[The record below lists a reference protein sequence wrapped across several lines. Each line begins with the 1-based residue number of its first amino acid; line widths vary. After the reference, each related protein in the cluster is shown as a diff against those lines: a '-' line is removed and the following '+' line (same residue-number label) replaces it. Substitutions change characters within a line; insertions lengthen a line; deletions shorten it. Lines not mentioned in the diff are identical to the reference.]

1 MKIEEF
7 TQMLKDRPAP
17 TQKQMENLE
26 KIKKI
31 SKRFHRETGIDE
43 DVCDVELDEH
53 TIVLESGHQPNFIPS
68 LGVIKKAFLLDF
80 FAEKAKSLGRK
91 PVPIFQFSDYNVC
104 TAKLMYQNKIPA
116 INTKGFEKIGFKF
129 SNENTQKRLNEI
141 EKPTELEWEHMLK
154 KLEQIYSAYAKSG
167 IERLDTNLRDFVS
180 VMNESYSRAKNF
192 ADMNEF
198 IIARLS
204 HDVFRLDV
212 ILLRLSDLQRERV
225 LLEESMGVISNFRE
239 FQSISSA
246 DISKNAVIPRDYTA
260 NIIPFW
266 YQCKC
271 GANVELYLTPESRV
285 QGTCKLCGKD
295 VELDSASL
303 PAALS
308 KMNPDAISRN
318 IIYSEGLGTA
328 LFIAGSGGSLKYGIT
343 SNAISRKIGFNTPLT
358 IAWKSRDEYIGAAH
372 LTVLYL
378 MMKMFKLKIEDFLDA
393 RILSD
398 KIRASL
404 SHAEGTKMEL
414 ALKNQLS
421 ATSNIF
427 KLNYSMADL
436 FAFFG
441 LTGDITKLW
450 QIDKLR
456 ITKFDEFYILE
467 GDVIYNKPTRWVNL
481 SEEQI
486 SKIYNNLNYIKD
498 KVKI

>member
-17 TQKQMENLE
+17 TPKQMENLE

-31 SKRFHRETGIDE
+31 SKKFHREVGIDE
-43 DVCDVELDEH
+43 DECDVEIDEH

-80 FAEKAKSLGRK
+80 FAGRTKSLGRRSIS
-91 PVPIFQFSDYNVC
+91 IFEFSDYNVC
-104 TAKLMYQNKIPA
+104 TAKLMYQNRIPS

-129 SNENTQKRLNEI
+129 SNENIQKRLNEI
-141 EKPTELEWEHMLK
+141 EKPTELEWKHMLK
-154 KLEQIYSAYAKSG
+154 KLEQVYSAYAKSG
-167 IERLDTNLRDFVS
+167 IERLDTNLKDFAA
-180 VMNESYSRAKNF
+180 VMNESYGRAKNF
-192 ADMNEF
+192 ADMNAF
-198 IIARLS
+198 IIARLF
-204 HDVFRLDV
+204 HDVFHLNV
-212 ILLRLSDLQRERV
+212 IILRLSDVQREGI
-225 LLEESMGVISNFRE
+225 LLEESMNVISSFKE
-239 FQSISSA
+239 FKSISSA

-260 NIIPFW
+260 NILPFW

-271 GANVELYLTPESRV
+271 GANVELYITQESRV
-285 QGTCKLCGKD
+285 QGTCKLCGEQ
-295 VELDSASL
+295 VELNSASL

-343 SNAISRKIGFNTPLT
+343 SNAISRKIGFNTPIT

-372 LTVLYL
+372 LTAVYL
-378 MMKMFKLKIEDFLDA
+378 MMKIFKLKIEDFLDA

-404 SHAEGTKMEL
+404 SNAEGTKMEL
-414 ALKNQLS
+414 ALKNQLA

-427 KLNYSMADL
+427 KLNYSMVDL

-456 ITKFDEFYILE
+456 IAKFDEFYILE

-481 SEEQI
+481 SDEQV
-486 SKIYNNLNYIKD
+486 SKIYGNLNYIKD
-498 KVKI
+498 KF